1 MLTQTESES
10 AARSTAR
17 GERMEVGAR
26 TRVLEQEHKMVLPAG
41 YRGWYTPVIAVLRRQ
56 RRVDP

>member
-1 MLTQTESES
+1 MLTQIGSES

-17 GERMEVGAR
+17 GKRAL
-26 TRVLEQEHKMVLPAG
+26 VLEREHKMVLPAG

-56 RRVDP
+56 RQVDL